1 MASIAVEGH
10 QESAARRG
18 RMLGLKPIQWMM
30 LGIIA
35 TALGFGGWSLSGSL
49 ARSVTIAEAKETR
62 GTVQVFGYLYSKGA
76 YDAQNNWTF
85 DIQDSAG
92 QTIRIVHPTKP
103 GNFEDAISVAATGR
117 YNAETGVFEAQQLLV
132 KCPSKYQEQ
141 QNPSAAQAK

>member
-1 MASIAVEGH
+1 MASIAVEGN
-10 QESAARRG
+10 QETVARRG

-30 LGIIA
+30 LGIISV
-35 TALGFGGWSLSGSL
+35 ALGFGGWSLSGSL
-49 ARSVTIAEAKETR
+49 ARSVTIAEATETR

-85 DIQDSAG
+85 DIQDTDG
-92 QTIRIVHPTKP
+92 QTLKVVHATKP

-117 YNAETGVFEAQQLLV
+117 YNAEKGIFEAEQLLV

-141 QNPSAAQAK
+141 QAATAK